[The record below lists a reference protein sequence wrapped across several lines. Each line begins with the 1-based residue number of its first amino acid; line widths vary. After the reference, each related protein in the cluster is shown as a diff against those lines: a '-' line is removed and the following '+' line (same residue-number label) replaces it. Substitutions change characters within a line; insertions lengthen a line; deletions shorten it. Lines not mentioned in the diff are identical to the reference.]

1 MLVLIV
7 ASCQFITLFIDVIVY
22 SWIYF
27 CLVHLGL
34 SELSTVLEAI
44 HFEIVLKVTTNR
56 FVFFQFSFFIPLHSP
71 LNMLILI
78 NESNAMETPKT
89 QITEDRTELPFLKF
103 QFLLNTCLHALL
115 DHSSKLNPTHQP
127 AMRQCP
133 SFINTTIKQI
143 QFCNNN
149 ASYALRGPRNT
160 NTHRKFL
167 SFA

>member
-89 QITEDRTELPFLKF
+89 QITEDRTELPFLKSNS
-103 QFLLNTCLHALL
+103 FLMHA
-115 DHSSKLNPTHQP
+115 S
-127 AMRQCP
+127 M
-133 SFINTTIKQI
+133 
-143 QFCNNN
+143 
-149 ASYALRGPRNT
+149 
-160 NTHRKFL
+160 L
-167 SFA
+167 S